1 MALIAC
7 HECGNQ
13 VSTSATSCP
22 RCGGP
27 IIGQQATIDAKAVPD
42 HRKVSVLLMVGIALM
57 PYVFAWLL
65 LRSGYSRQSRVIGL
79 GWMAFFLVAAT
90 LGHSL
95 GDGNGKP
102 AATKSAVDVD
112 PNRADKYATAALARQ
127 AVPSALK
134 DPSSA
139 NFGDVWGMSATVACG
154 FINGKNSFGA
164 MAGKTAFIYDSG
176 RVLFQDGGSAFAST
190 WNKLCVDKP
199 KISFPTGVGG
209 IKWGARPTSALKPSM
224 APTDEGLALYVP
236 AGKPEPLEGIPVAEA
251 DFSFDHKHLFAADFY
266 VDGEAGRDAVLRKFV
281 DKYGTPQQYD
291 EGVGSYSWKWPHHG
305 GSITVS
311 YDEGHRRT
319 TVNFNR
325 GRDK

>member
-1 MALIAC
+1 MALVTC

-13 VSTSATSCP
+13 VSTSAKSCP
-22 RCGGP
+22 QCGGP
-27 IIGQQATIDAKAVPD
+27 IDGQQTGSDATATAN
-42 HRKVSVLLMVGIALM
+42 HRKVSILLIIGIALM

-65 LRSGYSRQSRVIGL
+65 LRSGYSRQSRIIGF
-79 GWMAFFLVAAT
+79 GWMALFLAA
-90 LGHSL
+90 LSVGRPL
-95 GDGNGKP
+95 DNGNGKP

-139 NFGDVWGMSATVACG
+139 DFGDVWGMSATVACG

-176 RVLFQDGGSAFAST
+176 RVLFQNGSSAFAST
-190 WNKLCVDKP
+190 WNRLCVDKP
-199 KISFPTGVGG
+199 KTPFPTAVAG
-209 IKWGARPTSALKPSM
+209 IRWGARPTSSLKPSM
-224 APTDEGLALYVP
+224 PPTDEGLALYVP
-236 AGKPEPLEGIPVAEA
+236 AGKPEPLEGIAVTEA

-266 VDGEAGRDAVLRKFV
+266 INGEAGRDAVLRKFV

-291 EGVGSYSWKWPHHG
+291 EGAGTYSWKWPHHG
-305 GSITVS
+305 GSINVS
-311 YDEGHRRT
+311 YDESHLRT
-319 TVNFNR
+319 TVNFSR
-325 GRDK
+325 GGDK